1 MSIVRN
7 NHLLV
12 GASGAL
18 GKNVVYKQWR
28 GRVVM
33 ANMPKK
39 RKGSSEKQK
48 DQQHRFKEAV
58 TFAKRATANPQWK
71 AMYEKGI
78 NEKENKFS
86 ANAVALSDYLNS
98 PEIGEINV
106 LNYTG
111 APGELIRIRAWDDF
125 KVASVHVTITRN
137 NVIIEKGKAQ
147 PRGKKGLWR
156 LMTTVRN
163 ESAPGTVITVVAND
177 MAGNTTKKTIT
188 IPLAGMQAASVEGNA
203 VQEPKQKEDVGT
215 QQEKRKPKLSEAI
228 ITLAPMQMGGDES
241 LKTEVPEQSSSGSD
255 TEDRLEKDPKAGD
268 RGSIR
273 ARDRG
278 SERLNSGPLRLDS

>member
-1 MSIVRN
+1 MSVVRN

-39 RKGSSEKQK
+39 RKGSSEKQI
-48 DQQHRFKEAV
+48 QQQDRFKAAV
-58 TFAKRATANPQWK
+58 TFAKRAIAHPQWK

-86 ANAVALSDYLNS
+86 ANAVALSDYLN
-98 PEIGEINV
+98 PPTIGEINV

-125 KVASVHVTITRN
+125 RVASVHVTITRN
-137 NVIIEKGKAQ
+137 NVVIEEGKAL

-177 MAGNTTKKTIT
+177 MAGNSTTKTVT
-188 IPLAGMQAASVEGNA
+188 IPLAGMAAGAVEADA
-203 VQEPKQKEDVGT
+203 VQVPGTKENVGV
-215 QQEKRKPKLSEAI
+215 QQEERKPKLSEAI
-228 ITLAPMQMGGDES
+228 ITRAPMQRDGEETW
-241 LKTEVPEQSSSGSD
+241 KTEVPGQPSVSSGNVVGTNKEPQAD
-255 TEDRLEKDPKAGD
+255 DPLSRSPDNNLDGD
-268 RGSIR
+268 
-273 ARDRG
+273 
-278 SERLNSGPLRLDS
+278 PLDSRG